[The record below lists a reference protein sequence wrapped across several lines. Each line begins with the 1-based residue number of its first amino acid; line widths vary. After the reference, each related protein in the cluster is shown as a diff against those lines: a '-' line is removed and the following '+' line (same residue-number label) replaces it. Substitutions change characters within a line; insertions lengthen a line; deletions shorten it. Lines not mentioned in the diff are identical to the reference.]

1 MSVSYYQI
9 MYTES
14 EGNFEKANDSKSAGL
29 YKLNYLSQGE
39 NFRKF
44 LMEKYSHEV
53 YDFASDK
60 NLVGEMAISKEYLKP
75 DLILDDLE
83 IYKKLLDDIKMEIKN
98 PTNELLDKEIKNW
111 SINDNTIEWITN
123 EIKELEK
130 VCTFAKN
137 KGYVM
142 KFVCDY

>member
-9 MYTES
+9 MYTKS
-14 EGNFEKANDSKSAGL
+14 EGNFERANDSKSAGL

-44 LMEKYSHEV
+44 LIEKYGHEV

-75 DLILDDLE
+75 DLILDDLD
-83 IYKKLLDDIKMEIKN
+83 IYKKLLEDIKSEMKN
-98 PTNELLDKEIKNW
+98 PNNELLAKEIMNW
-111 SINDNTIEWITN
+111 SINDSTIEWITN

-130 VCTFAKN
+130 ICAFAKQ
-137 KGYVM
+137 KDYFM